1 MVLQAALTGGGTQ
14 ADSASLEE
22 LSGACLNQAT
32 LKNPLNSEVFFFFL
46 LSQIPLH
53 VRKNRH
59 GLCMAVGV
67 TARVL
72 EPWKLLWRMMAA
84 SP

>member
-32 LKNPLNSEVFFFFL
+32 LKNPLNSEVGFFL
-46 LSQIPLH
+46 LDSISNFMSAILGM
-53 VRKNRH
+53 VC
-59 GLCMAVGV
+59 LWSL
-67 TARVL
+67 VL
-72 EPWKLLWRMMAA
+72 SRGC
-84 SP
+84 